1 MVLGNIDAKRDWGY
15 APEYVGGMWKIL
27 QHDKADDFVLATGKS
42 NSVRE
47 FVELTFSELG
57 IKINWFGERENE
69 RGKDKDSGKT
79 LIYIDPKYYRPT
91 EVDIL
96 LGNPEKAKEK
106 LGWQAS
112 TSLKDLVKI
121 MVEAEVNSLSQSKFR

>member
-1 MVLGNIDAKRDWGY
+1 M
-15 APEYVGGMWKIL
+15 
-27 QHDKADDFVLATGKS
+27 
-42 NSVRE
+42 
-47 FVELTFSELG
+47 
-57 IKINWFGERENE
+57 IN
-69 RGKDKDSGKT
+69 
-79 LIYIDPKYYRPT
+79 IDPKYYRPT

-121 MVEAEVNSLSQSKFR
+121 MVEAEMKNIKNNLRQIKNR